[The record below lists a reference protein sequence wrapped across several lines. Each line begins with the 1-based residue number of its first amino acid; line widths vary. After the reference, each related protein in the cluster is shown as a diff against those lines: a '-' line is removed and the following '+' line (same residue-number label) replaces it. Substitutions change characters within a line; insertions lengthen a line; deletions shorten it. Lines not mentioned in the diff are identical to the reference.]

1 MVRKRMLAPSILTC
15 LNLFLGF
22 LSILA
27 SSQERFVTAAWLILL
42 AAVFDMLDGKV
53 ARATKSYSEFGVEL
67 DSLADVVSFG
77 AAPAFLVYF
86 AKLKELAP
94 ITIDLDYF
102 GPIHLGSI
110 GTIISVLPLVFGAIR
125 LARFNVHLSGFE
137 KGNFEGM
144 PIPSQ
149 ATCLASYLM
158 FCDALWDGPR
168 FPVVMVILV
177 IFLSIMMVST
187 VEFETMPKFSLRK
200 GRKNTVQMTLFLIC
214 IIIVARWPSLTL
226 FPLTLLYIFSQ
237 LIRAVV
243 RHAREHDEEPV
254 ADVSLF
260 E

>member
-1 MVRKRMLAPSILTC
+1 M
-15 LNLFLGF
+15 FLGF

-27 SSQERFVTAAWLILL
+27 SSQEQFVKAAWLIIL

-53 ARATKSYSEFGVEL
+53 ARYTKSYSKFGVEL

-86 AKLKELAP
+86 AQLR
-94 ITIDLDYF
+94 
-102 GPIHLGSI
+102 HLGPI

-149 ATCLASYLM
+149 AICLASYLM
-158 FCDALWDGPR
+158 FCDALWEGPR
-168 FPVVMVILV
+168 FPAVLATLV

-200 GRKNTVQMTLFLIC
+200 GRKNTVLMSMFLLGLAIA
-214 IIIVARWPSLTL
+214 VAGRSLTL
-226 FPLTLLYIFSQ
+226 FPLTLLYIFVQ
-237 LIRAVV
+237 LARAVV
-243 RHAREHDEEPV
+243 RNLRENDEEPV

>member
-1 MVRKRMLAPSILTC
+1 MLRKRLLAPSILTC

-53 ARATKSYSEFGVEL
+53 ARYTKSYSDFGVEL

-77 AAPAFLVYF
+77 AAPSFLVYF
-86 AKLKELAP
+86 SLLS
-94 ITIDLDYF
+94 
-102 GPIHLGSI
+102 HLGPF
-110 GTIISVLPLVFGAIR
+110 GTLISVLPLIFGAIR

-168 FPVVMVILV
+168 FPAVMVILV

-200 GRKNTVQMTLFLIC
+200 GRKNTVQITLFLIGLS
-214 IIIVARWPSLTL
+214 VVVVWPSLTL
-226 FPLTLLYIFSQ
+226 FPLTLLYIFVQ
-237 LIRAVV
+237 LARAVV

>member
-1 MVRKRMLAPSILTC
+1 
-15 LNLFLGF
+15 LGF

-27 SSQERFVTAAWLILL
+27 SSQERFVTAAWLIFL

-53 ARATKSYSEFGVEL
+53 ARFTKSYSEFGVEL

-77 AAPAFLVYF
+77 AAPSFLVYF
-86 AKLKELAP
+86 SLL
-94 ITIDLDYF
+94 
-102 GPIHLGSI
+102 GHLGPF
-110 GTIISVLPLVFGAIR
+110 GTLISVLPLVFGAIR

-149 ATCLASYLM
+149 ATSIASYIL

-168 FPVVMVILV
+168 YPAVMVILV
-177 IFLSIMMVST
+177 VFLSIMMVST
-187 VEFETMPKFSLRK
+187 VEFETLPKFSFHK
-200 GRKNTVQMTLFLIC
+200 GRKNTVLMMLFVACLG
-214 IIIVARWPSLTL
+214 IVVVRPSLTL
-226 FPLTLLYIFSQ
+226 FPLTLLYVFVQ
-237 LIRAVV
+237 LARAVM
-243 RHAREHDEEPV
+243 RHARENQEDPV

>member
-1 MVRKRMLAPSILTC
+1 MLRKRLLAPSILTC

-27 SSQERFVTAAWLILL
+27 SSQERFVTAAWLIIL

-53 ARATKSYSEFGVEL
+53 ARYTKSYSDFGVEL

-86 AKLKELAP
+86 SKL
-94 ITIDLDYF
+94 
-102 GPIHLGSI
+102 GHLGAF
-110 GTIISVLPLVFGAIR
+110 GTLVSVLPLVFGAIR

-149 ATCLASYLM
+149 AASIASYIM
-158 FCDALWDGPR
+158 FCDALWGGPR
-168 FPVVMVILV
+168 FPAFMVILV
-177 IFLSIMMVST
+177 IFLSILMVST
-187 VEFETMPKFSLRK
+187 IEFETMPKFSLRK
-200 GRKNTVQMTLFLIC
+200 GRKNTVLMTLFLIGVS
-214 IIIVARWPSLTL
+214 IVLVWPSLTL
-226 FPLTLLYIFSQ
+226 FPLTLLYIFTQ
-237 LIRAVV
+237 LARAIIR
-243 RHAREHDEEPV
+243 HSREDQEEPV